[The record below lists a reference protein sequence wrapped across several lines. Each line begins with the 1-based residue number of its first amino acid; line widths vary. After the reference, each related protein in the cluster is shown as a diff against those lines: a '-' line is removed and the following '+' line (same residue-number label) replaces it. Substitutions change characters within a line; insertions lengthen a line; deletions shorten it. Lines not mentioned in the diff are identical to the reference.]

1 MSRLFFF
8 LGTLSWAMLFSRMGG
23 GGFATFFSQGC
34 GAAPGSLRSSWRAF
48 LGFLRALPAA
58 PFLPP
63 PPTPLQRRGA
73 ILCFPSFDSQKSS
86 GVWRGCLDRNFGR
99 GRPQKRARPM
109 ASEGALRFF
118 GAAGWLPFGNLF
130 HSPPTILVEKD
141 LASLDPPP
149 AIADGQ
155 KGGREAGDPRGRIRM
170 APAPLWR

>member
-1 MSRLFFF
+1 
-8 LGTLSWAMLFSRMGG
+8 MLFSRMGG

-149 AIADGQ
+149 RHRRWP
-155 KGGREAGDPRGRIRM
+155 KGGAGSWRPPGANSNGPRPTLALKM
-170 APAPLWR
+170 